1 MVQDIV
7 HELEAI
13 IRKLL
18 MPLYFLVPSS
28 HYITIQRIWT
38 EYQCLELV
46 SRMAL

>member
-18 MPLYFLVPSS
+18 MPLYFLVASS